1 LEHVIERAV
10 VLCEGPTL
18 KASDIELSSLAGECQ
33 ESLQEA
39 KAREIARF
47 EKNYIHGLLRASG
60 GNITRAAQAAQKNR
74 RAFWQLIQKHRIDV
88 EQFKAPQ
95 L

>member
-1 LEHVIERAV
+1 
-10 VLCEGPTL
+10 
-18 KASDIELSSLAGECQ
+18 LAGENQ

-39 KAREIARF
+39 KTREIARF
-47 EKNYIHGLLRASG
+47 EKNYIQGLLRASR

-88 EQFKAPQ
+88 EQFKATQP
-95 L
+95 